1 MMLRIP
7 PSALRAAT
15 RKASRRSH
23 ATNRLVK
30 SAISSGRCGRAAITT
45 CTINIGSSHQQHSQV
60 VAIASSIGGAPQ
72 QQVRSLHLSPRETD
86 HLHLHS
92 AGRLAQYRLARGLR
106 LNVPE
111 AIALIAMQMMEMV
124 RNGAVPTVTTANGD
138 TVVRE
143 GSVSDLMS
151 VGTQLL
157 GRNQVLPG
165 VASMVREVQVEATF
179 PDGTKLLTVHD
190 PIGKEDGN
198 LALAL
203 EGSFLPLPDLS
214 VFHSGDNTVEEEDVT
229 LPGQVMVSP
238 SMPSIEINPT
248 SDLIEMSVTNTGDR
262 PIQVGS
268 HYRELLYLPICKLCI
283 LFTRS
288 RLY

>member
-1 MMLRIP
+1 
-7 PSALRAAT
+7 
-15 RKASRRSH
+15 
-23 ATNRLVK
+23 
-30 SAISSGRCGRAAITT
+30 
-45 CTINIGSSHQQHSQV
+45 
-60 VAIASSIGGAPQ
+60 
-72 QQVRSLHLSPRETD
+72 
-86 HLHLHS
+86 
-92 AGRLAQYRLARGLR
+92 
-106 LNVPE
+106 
-111 AIALIAMQMMEMV
+111 MMEMV

-283 LFTRS
+283 LFSRS
-288 RLY
+288 CLY